1 MTNGAEINPSTSI
14 HFKCKRSENANEK
27 TESMY
32 HSNKH
37 KTTYLLSISNALQM

>member
-27 TESMY
+27 IESMY
-32 HSNKH
+32 HSK
-37 KTTYLLSISNALQM
+37 LQTLDHLFVVYK